1 MQSRWNLDSPAIM
14 DDEDAMQAER
24 NKPLIINT
32 SLRSQNEAKDLEI
45 RSLKREIKKLNKSL
59 DYVEMKAR
67 IKAQDKADYE
77 RADKR
82 KRQFSE

>member
-1 MQSRWNLDSPAIM
+1 MQSRWNLDRPAIM

-24 NKPLIINT
+24 NKLLIINT
-32 SLRSQNEAKDLEI
+32 SLRSQNEEQNLEI

-59 DYVEMKAR
+59 GYVQMKAR

-82 KRQFSE
+82 KRQFS

>member
-1 MQSRWNLDSPAIM
+1 MQSRWNLDRPAIM

-24 NKPLIINT
+24 NKLLIINT

-59 DYVEMKAR
+59 GYVVMKAR
-67 IKAQDKADYE
+67 IKSQDKADYK